1 MTRTMLAL
9 GAAVCALMSSAS
21 QAADPAAGRVS
32 FETCLGCHGNPHY
45 VNVYPSYHVP
55 LLAGQ
60 HEQYLVAALTAYR
73 EGDRAHPTMR
83 ANAALLSDGDIA
95 NIAAYLAALKP

>member
-9 GAAVCALMSSAS
+9 GVAFCALMSSAS
-21 QAADPAAGRVS
+21 QAADPAAGRKA
-32 FETCLGCHGNPHY
+32 FETCLGCHGSAHY

-60 HEQYLVAALTAYR
+60 HEEYLVGALKAYR
-73 EGDRAHPTMR
+73 DGDRSHPTMQ
-83 ANAALLSDGDIA
+83 ANAAALSDDDIA
-95 NIAAYLAALKP
+95 DIAAFLASLKP